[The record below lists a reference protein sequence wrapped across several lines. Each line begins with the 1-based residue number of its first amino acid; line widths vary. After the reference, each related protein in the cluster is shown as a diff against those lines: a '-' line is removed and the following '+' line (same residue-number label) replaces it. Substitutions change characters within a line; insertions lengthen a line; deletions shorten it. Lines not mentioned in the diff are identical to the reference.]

1 MSKGLV
7 RKLLVFLV
15 GVLLVLI
22 GILYQVKQNAT
33 PQTQA
38 QPQTKDMASV
48 IAASLQQQR
57 RYFQRCWLRSST
69 VSPTLDPDVPST
81 QLTWQIFL
89 TIEPSGKVKDFS
101 LLNKAMFD
109 AETEKCLKEI
119 SYRLKFPSFEG
130 DDIKITVPIVVS
142 NTQDLSNENH

>member
-7 RKLLVFLV
+7 RKLLILLV

-22 GILYQVKQNAT
+22 GILYQVKQNA
-33 PQTQA
+33 PEK
-38 QPQTKDMASV
+38 PKNLSDTKDMATV
-48 IAASLQQQR
+48 MTESLHQQR
-57 RYFQRCWLRSST
+57 RYFQRCWLRSSSI
-69 VSPTLDPDVPST
+69 SPPLDPDVPAS

-89 TIEPSGKVKDFS
+89 TIESTGKVKDFS

-109 AETEKCLKEI
+109 PETEKCLKEI

-130 DDIKITVPIVVS
+130 DDIKITVPIVIS
-142 NTQDLSNENH
+142 NTTENH